1 MPSGF
6 TKTTLNLALVLSL
19 ALVTASCGRRGAL
32 EAPPSSS
39 VVISDDTGEVPEAET
54 VEDKPFIL
62 DALL

>member
-1 MPSGF
+1 MASGLVKF
-6 TKTTLNLALVLSL
+6 VLNIALVLTL
-19 ALVTASCGRRGAL
+19 ALAATTCGRRGSL

-39 VVISDDTGEVPEAET
+39 VVTSDGSGEVQEEQP